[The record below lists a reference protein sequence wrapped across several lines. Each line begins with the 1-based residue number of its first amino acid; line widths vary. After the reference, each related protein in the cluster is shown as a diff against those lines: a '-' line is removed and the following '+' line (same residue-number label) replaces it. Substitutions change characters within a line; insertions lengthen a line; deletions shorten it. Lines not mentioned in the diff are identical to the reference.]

1 MGGSDCEQAKLF
13 YVIAQLLSASVRE
26 FFAVGLYL
34 VLSMRADGYDFFN
47 SGLILFL
54 VLMVA
59 RIPFLNS
66 YSFIFE
72 ATTVKSWD
80 IRHVGVQKH
89 SNSGYNFIHGI
100 AILTAHILAGIAA
113 AAFKVYY
120 EVSYGT
126 ENMGLHPIIAP
137 ELVVDTHILEKMG
150 TDWSANNRL
159 DRLRPLDGVNVIR
172 LPLNSSD
179 IHGID
184 KTALILWYLCE
195 EAAYVTILCIC
206 FVHIWL
212 GTGAVKEKND
222 DKENVPLNPFRPR
235 YWKQLFQISM
245 LLTMIQL
252 ALSRAFPTAHGSLHS
267 TVFKMQ
273 YQSWKPGSY
282 LVDDEN
288 GEAAIRIIGGL
299 IGVVLGKIYNWAL
312 LSTKLDK
319 DDTLYFSLVWGMESP
334 FEAEK
339 ESKKRRYTSVDADD
353 EEDPGGGGGMLSSL
367 SSHMDDPSTS
377 SLTTRKADFKLRLP
391 YMLNHS
397 K

>member
-1 MGGSDCEQAKLF
+1 MGSSSEGGCEQTKLF

-34 VLSMRADGYDFFN
+34 VLSMRAEGYDFFN
-47 SGLILFL
+47 SALILFL
-54 VLMVA
+54 VLIVA

-80 IRHVGVQKH
+80 IKHVGVQKH

-100 AILTAHILAGIAA
+100 AILVAHILAGIAA

-126 ENMGLHPIIAP
+126 ENMGLQHIIRP
-137 ELVVDTHILEKMG
+137 ELVVDTHVLEKMG
-150 TDWSANNRL
+150 TEWSANDRL
-159 DRLRPLDGVNVIR
+159 DRLRPFDGIKVIQ
-172 LPLNSSD
+172 LPLNATD
-179 IHGID
+179 THGID

-195 EAAYVTILCIC
+195 EAAYVTLLCIC

-212 GTGAVKEKND
+212 GTGAIKEKYD
-222 DKENVPLNPFRPR
+222 DKESVPLNPFRPR
-235 YWKQLFQISM
+235 YWSQLFQISM

-267 TVFKMQ
+267 TVFKLQ
-273 YQSWKPGSY
+273 YQSWKPGSC

-319 DDTLYFSLVWGMESP
+319 EDTLYFSLVWGMESP

-339 ESKKRRYTSVDADD
+339 DSKKRRYTSVAED
-353 EEDPGGGGGMLSSL
+353 EEDPGSL
-367 SSHMDDPSTS
+367 SNLASHMVDDPSTS
-377 SLTTRKADFKLRLP
+377 SLTARKADFKLRLP